1 MGRLAIGLGLAA
13 VAAAMFVWVAVAG
26 SAPSVPTSEALWFKP
41 THQQPVVGRV
51 FTALVILENP
61 DAQFTP
67 PGWQASCGNAVIGHR
82 HLALQ
87 QRSLFG
93 GSPWDTM
100 ICSWRIPTGAG
111 GKQLRVFGA
120 ETSTTA
126 GTAAQVPALSWRVTR
141 G

>member
-1 MGRLAIGLGLAA
+1 
-13 VAAAMFVWVAVAG
+13 MFVWVSVAG

-51 FTALVILENP
+51 FTGLVIL
-61 DAQFTP
+61 DTSGAQFTP
-67 PGWQASCGNAVIGHR
+67 PGWHASCGKAVIGRR

-93 GSPWDTM
+93 GSPWNTLV
-100 ICSWRIPTGAG
+100 CSWRIPKSAA
-111 GKQLRVFGA
+111 GKQLRVAGA
-120 ETSTTA
+120 ETGTEA